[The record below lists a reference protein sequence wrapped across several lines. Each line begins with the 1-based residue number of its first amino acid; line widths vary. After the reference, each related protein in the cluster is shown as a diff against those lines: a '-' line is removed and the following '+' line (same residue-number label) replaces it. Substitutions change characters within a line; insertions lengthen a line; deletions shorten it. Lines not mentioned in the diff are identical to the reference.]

1 MLVRELE
8 WILVGWID
16 IFDKSNIQYLSR
28 YTKTDMKILQHIRLH
43 TAQKMGFSS
52 KDFFCKCD
60 QISSFLQIW
69 SHLLKKSLIENFIFC
84 AVSYKNSI
92 KQISYHGTPTPFEVY
107 TI

>member
-28 YTKTDMKILQHIRLH
+28 YTKTDMKILQHIRPH

-52 KDFFCKCD
+52 
-60 QISSFLQIW
+60 
-69 SHLLKKSLIENFIFC
+69 
-84 AVSYKNSI
+84 
-92 KQISYHGTPTPFEVY
+92 
-107 TI
+107 

>member
-28 YTKTDMKILQHIRLH
+28 YTKTDMKILQQIRLH

-92 KQISYHGTPTPFEVY
+92 KQISYHDTPTPFEVY